1 VEYGPKRIRVNC
13 ICPAGIET
21 EMVNASSLNDPNF
34 DRDYFFKRAP
44 LGRLGAPE
52 EIAYL
57 AVFLAS
63 DESSYINGAI
73 LRADGG
79 ITVAPIS

>member
-1 VEYGPKRIRVNC
+1 VNC
-13 ICPAGIET
+13 ICPAGVQT
-21 EMVNASSLNDPNF
+21 EMMRPSNLDNSAF
-34 DRDYFFKRAP
+34 DADFFFRRAP
-44 LGRLGAPE
+44 LGRSGRPE
-52 EIAYL
+52 EIAQL

-79 ITVAPIS
+79 ITIAPIS

>member
-1 VEYGPKRIRVNC
+1 V
-13 ICPAGIET
+13 AH
-21 EMVNASSLNDPNF
+21 
-34 DRDYFFKRAP
+34 
-44 LGRLGAPE
+44 
-52 EIAYL
+52 L

-79 ITVAPIS
+79 ITVTPIS